1 MPSLSEK
8 LKNAVTNENMD
19 ELPLIPFV
27 NLRNT
32 HIAAISA
39 LLYIVVM
46 GMVNSYSSAATVDM
60 KLPGSRFQDITP
72 DEITWIASLPQISG
86 LVGNF
91 FSGYITHKIGRKA
104 TLVFASSSYISSWL
118 AIAYAPTIP
127 VIYIGRLTCGL
138 SAGICCVAVP
148 AYIVEIAPTE
158 IRGFLTSGFQLA
170 YSIGVFLIISVGTT
184 MRWSWLAI
192 VGACLTTIALCLIVI
207 MPESPTW
214 LMRESRTH
222 EALKGI
228 AFLKGKNAD
237 LKKELQDISDN
248 LNESKNNNFSLREL
262 LHPTFYKPALIAV
275 CLVFFQQAS
284 GINVVMSYTIE
295 IFTNIGSAVTPNTSS
310 TIVAAV
316 QVIGT
321 LLGSILMDKSGRKRL
336 YIISGTC
343 MTISLFILAT
353 YIYVFKFSGIL
364 MNLHV
369 YGWIPLLSLIIF
381 VLSFSLGVGPIPFVM
396 APEMS
401 PIRFRSTIIAM
412 AALLCSLFAFIATK
426 LFEDMRTFFGLYGL
440 FWTYSFFS
448 FLSALFGYFI
458 LPETKGL
465 TLRQIS
471 LTFSESVDNI

>member
-1 MPSLSEK
+1 MPLLPEK
-8 LKNAVTNENMD
+8 LKNGATNENM
-19 ELPLIPFV
+19 EETPLLPFV

-32 HIAAISA
+32 HVAAGSA

-91 FSGYITHKIGRKA
+91 LSGYITHKIGRKT
-104 TLVFASSSYISSWL
+104 TLVFASSSYITSWL
-118 AIAYAPTIP
+118 AVAYAPTIS
-127 VIYIGRLTCGL
+127 VIYIGRVTCGL
-138 SAGICCVAVP
+138 STGICCVAVP

-158 IRGFLTSGFQLA
+158 IRGFLSSGFQLA
-170 YSIGVFLIISVGTT
+170 YSIGVFLIISVGTCL
-184 MRWSWLAI
+184 RWSWLAV
-192 VGACLTTIALCLIVI
+192 VGACLTTCALCLIVV

-222 EALKGI
+222 EALKGLK
-228 AFLKGKNAD
+228 FLKGKNAD
-237 LKKELQDISDN
+237 LKKELQDITENIVETKS
-248 LNESKNNNFSLREL
+248 SKFSFKEL
-262 LHPTFYKPALIAV
+262 LDPTFHKPALITA

-284 GINVVMSYTIE
+284 GINVIMSYTVE
-295 IFTNIGSAVTPNTSS
+295 IFASIGSAVTPNISS
-310 TIVAAV
+310 SVVAAV

-321 LLGSILMDKSGRKRL
+321 LLGSILMDRSGRKRL
-336 YIISGTC
+336 YVISGTC
-343 MTISLFILAT
+343 MTVSIFILAT
-353 YIYVFKFSGIL
+353 YSYVLKFKVMSL
-364 MNLHV
+364 NLHV
-369 YGWIPLLSLIIF
+369 YGWIPLMTLIMF
-381 VLSFSLGVGPIPFVM
+381 VFSFSLGVGPIPFVM
-396 APEMS
+396 APELS
-401 PIRFRSTIIAM
+401 PIRFRSAILAM
-412 AALLCSLFAFIATK
+412 ASVLCSLFAFIATK

-471 LTFSESVDNI
+471 RSFSVPTEDL